1 MKRFFLLLAI
11 VVVTLTAEAQE
22 SFKFGDVTAAD
33 FAQSA
38 YAVDTANADDII
50 LDELQQTYLMI
61 FDYRNRK
68 YSEKGDAL
76 VAQSTISRKIKILRS
91 EGVRHAKVTL
101 DYYCD
106 KATTPRHTSL
116 SLLTVLRCAMRPIR

>member
-1 MKRFFLLLAI
+1 MKRILLLLAI
-11 VVVTLTAEAQE
+11 VAATLTAEAQE

-38 YAVDTANADDII
+38 YAVDTANADAII

-68 YSEKGDAL
+68 YSEK
-76 VAQSTISRKIKILRS
+76 VMR
-91 EGVRHAKVTL
+91 
-101 DYYCD
+101 
-106 KATTPRHTSL
+106 L
-116 SLLTVLRCAMRPIR
+116 SLNLP